1 MPLIIAV
8 TPYPVMVAPARASTS
23 LSSFV
28 SKLSDS
34 DAENAETQT
43 WLEYA
48 LACEYINEELFKEL
62 INESEEVGKLI
73 NYMILNPEKFGV
85 KTDN

>member
-8 TPYPVMVAPARASTS
+8 TPSPVMVAPARASTS